1 MQTFLLRKNTL
12 PYNLLSHIRE
22 LYSLPGRNSGITM
35 PLTTQTKPP
44 IIELPFMVFEN
55 AGEKEEKLKFIQSQL
70 ADFCPDGMPD
80 TASMKTDPEL
90 RMEVERQFSGG
101 FLTICVE
108 PKPVTLPG
116 SCSFLTLQLKVS
128 TTIACFSAH
137 SRIFS
142 LLGEFGLLSQA
153 IYCPHARR
161 CALRESTAIPIK
173 SARLHD
179 VDSILIWLPWT

>member
-1 MQTFLLRKNTL
+1 MDTLAYPGKRDRFVTDYYADVFYFVKNTL

-22 LYSLPGRNSGITM
+22 LHSLPGRNSGITM

-90 RMEVERQFSGG
+90 RMEAERQFSWWV
-101 FLTICVE
+101 FN
-108 PKPVTLPG
+108 
-116 SCSFLTLQLKVS
+116 
-128 TTIACFSAH
+128 H
-137 SRIFS
+137 MR
-142 LLGEFGLLSQA
+142 
-153 IYCPHARR
+153 
-161 CALRESTAIPIK
+161 
-173 SARLHD
+173 
-179 VDSILIWLPWT
+179 